1 MMSETDPG
9 SYPKFPYPP
18 ESRAYVHL
26 GTCGGVT
33 QVSGAILKILC
44 QPDRLAGATI
54 CSKCNRDVRM
64 RDVAWADTSE
74 PIADYR
80 ARMKRIIPTGT
91 RVRTRL
97 LQYLSVLGGMIGG
110 LAISYPFWSMRS
122 IAPPFI
128 GFTLGLLAGFA
139 AVYFFF
145 RLPKIDYRVYR

>member
-1 MMSETDPG
+1 VPGLDPQT
-9 SYPKFPYPP
+9 YAKFPHPP

-33 QVSGAILKILC
+33 QVSGNILRILC
-44 QPDRLAGATI
+44 RPDSSASSTI

-74 PIADYR
+74 PLADYHK
-80 ARMKRIIPTGT
+80 RMKRIIPSGV

-97 LQYLSVLGGMIGG
+97 LQYFSILGGMIGG
-110 LAISYPFWSMRS
+110 LAISYPFWSMRT

-128 GFTLGLLAGFA
+128 GFTAGLVAGFA
-139 AVYFFF
+139 AVFLFF

>member
-1 MMSETDPG
+1 MSDATHADPQ
-9 SYPKFPYPP
+9 SYRKFPYPP

-33 QVSGAILKILC
+33 QVSGNILKILC
-44 QPDRLAGATI
+44 QPDRLAASTI

-80 ARMKRIIPTGT
+80 ARMKRIIPRGV

-97 LQYLSVLGGMIGG
+97 LQYLCIL
-110 LAISYPFWSMRS
+110 
-122 IAPPFI
+122 
-128 GFTLGLLAGFA
+128 
-139 AVYFFF
+139 
-145 RLPKIDYRVYR
+145 